1 MIYINNLEVMR
12 GNTTLLSNATAT
24 IYPQK
29 RVGLIGRNGCGKS
42 TLFAVLKGE
51 LQPENGEISIPNNWV
66 ISSVAQETPGL
77 EESAIDYVIDGDK
90 KYRKLEQDLQK
101 AEANNDG
108 MLVAQLHMQLE
119 DLNAYT
125 IKSRAGKLLLGLGF
139 SIADFEK
146 PTKEFSG
153 GWRMRLNLAQALICQ
168 SDLLLLDEPTNHL
181 DLDTVMWLEDW
192 LKAYSGTLIIISHD
206 RDFLDN
212 ICTNIIQIENHKL
225 NCYTGNYTSFEIE
238 RAQKI
243 ALEKAMYEKQQKEL
257 SHMQAFVDKFRYKAT
272 KAKQAQSRLKAMERM
287 EKIVL
292 AQVDSPFSFKFQ
304 QSNEVLPPNLIR
316 MENVVAGYLADT
328 PVLNSIKM
336 NIVPG
341 SRIGLLGR
349 NGAGKSTLIKTIAG
363 EIPPL
368 SGELSLAKAVKIG
381 YFAQHQVEYLDNEG
395 TPLSHL
401 TALSPD
407 VKELELRSFLGSFG
421 FSGDKATDVV
431 KHFSGGEKA
440 RLVLALIVWQ
450 KPNLLLLDE
459 PTNHLD
465 LQMREAIIIA
475 LADFKGAIIVVSHDR
490 HLLRTTTDE
499 FYSVSEGKVFPFD
512 GDLDDYHEYLQELD
526 KKELEKLKLLQEEK
540 AQQNQSTTTQSENN
554 KFKSKEQKRAE
565 AAFRQKL
572 TPLKKQIEK
581 LEKQMEE
588 LNNKK
593 QEIENI
599 LADSSI
605 YEASNKAKLQEMLKE
620 QSNISSTLEDVETEW
635 MTLNEELD
643 EKVKMFEAENN

>member
-12 GNTTLLSNATAT
+12 GNNTLLNNACAT
-24 IYPQK
+24 IYPHK

-42 TLFAVLKGE
+42 TLFALIKKE
-51 LQPENGEISIPNNWV
+51 ILPENGDINIPSSWV

-77 EESAIDYVIDGDK
+77 EESALDYVIDGDK
-90 KYRKLEQDLQK
+90 QYRALEKELK
-101 AEANNDG
+101 AAEDANDG
-108 MLVAQLHMQLE
+108 MKAASLHMELE
-119 DLNAYT
+119 NIQAYT
-125 IKSRAGKLLLGLGF
+125 INSRAGRLLLGLGF
-139 SIADFEK
+139 STADFTK

-153 GWRMRLNLAQALICQ
+153 GWRMRLNLAQALICR

-192 LKAYSGTLIIISHD
+192 LKAYPGTLIIISHD

-212 ICTNIIQIENHKL
+212 ICTNIIHIEHKKL
-225 NCYTGNYTSFEIE
+225 NCYTGNYTDFEVE
-238 RAQKI
+238 RAQRL
-243 ALEKAMYEKQQKEL
+243 ALEKAMYDKQQTEL
-257 SHMQAFVDKFRYKAT
+257 AHMQAFVDKFRYKAT

-292 AQVDSPFSFKFQ
+292 AQADSPFSFSFFE
-304 QSNEVLPPNLIR
+304 NENVLPPNLIR
-316 MENVVAGYLADT
+316 MDNLTAGYPDKT
-328 PVLNSIKM
+328 VLTSIKM

-368 SGELSLAKAVKIG
+368 SGEFALAKAVKVG
-381 YFAQHQVEYLDNEG
+381 YFAQHQLEYLDPDG

-401 TALSPD
+401 TALAPD
-407 VKELELRSFLGSFG
+407 ARELELRSFLGGFG
-421 FSGDKATDVV
+421 FSGDKVTDPVG
-431 KHFSGGEKA
+431 HFSGGEKA
-440 RLVLALIVWQ
+440 RLVLALLVWQ

-475 LADFKGAIIVVSHDR
+475 LSSFKGALIVVSHDR

-512 GDLDDYHEYLQELD
+512 GDLDDYHEYLMELD
-526 KKELEKLKLLQEEK
+526 KKEQEKLNAEK
-540 AQQNQSTTTQSENN
+540 ADERAHKPVQTNDNFKN
-554 KFKSKEQKRAE
+554 KDQKRAE
-565 AAFRQKL
+565 AAFRKTL
-572 TPLKKQIEK
+572 SPLKKEIEK
-581 LEKQMEE
+581 LEHSLDE
-588 LNNKK
+588 LNARKN
-593 QEIENI
+593 ELETI
-599 LADSSI
+599 LADASI
-605 YEASNKAKLQEMLKE
+605 YEAVRKNELQAYLLE
-620 QSNISSTLEDVETEW
+620 QSSVSEKLEEVETEW
-635 MTLNEELD
+635 MLKSEELQD
-643 EKVKMFEAENN
+643 KITAFENEQS

>member
-12 GNTTLLSNATAT
+12 GNNTLLNNACAT
-24 IYPQK
+24 IYPHK

-42 TLFAVLKGE
+42 TLFALIKKE
-51 LQPENGEISIPNNWV
+51 ILPENGDINIPSSWV

-77 EESAIDYVIDGDK
+77 EESALDYVIDGDK
-90 KYRKLEQDLQK
+90 QYRALEKELK
-101 AEANNDG
+101 AAEEANDG
-108 MLVAQLHMQLE
+108 MKAASLHMELE
-119 DLNAYT
+119 NIQAYT
-125 IKSRAGKLLLGLGF
+125 INSRAGRLLLGLGF
-139 SIADFEK
+139 STADFTK

-153 GWRMRLNLAQALICQ
+153 GWRMRLNLAQALICR

-192 LKAYSGTLIIISHD
+192 LKAYPGTLIIISHD

-212 ICTNIIQIENHKL
+212 ICTNIIHIEHKKL
-225 NCYTGNYTSFEIE
+225 NCYTGNYTDFEVE
-238 RAQKI
+238 RAQRL
-243 ALEKAMYEKQQKEL
+243 ALEKAMYDKQQTEL
-257 SHMQAFVDKFRYKAT
+257 AHMQAFVDKFRYKAT

-292 AQVDSPFSFKFQ
+292 AQADSPFSFSFFE
-304 QSNEVLPPNLIR
+304 NENVLPPNLIR
-316 MENVVAGYLADT
+316 MDNLTAGYPDKT
-328 PVLNSIKM
+328 VLTSIKM

-368 SGELSLAKAVKIG
+368 SGEFALAKAVKVG
-381 YFAQHQVEYLDNEG
+381 YFAQHQLEYLDPEG

-401 TALSPD
+401 TALAPD
-407 VKELELRSFLGSFG
+407 ARELELRSFLGGFG
-421 FSGDKATDVV
+421 FSGDKVTDPVG
-431 KHFSGGEKA
+431 HFSGGEKA
-440 RLVLALIVWQ
+440 RLVLALLVWQ

-475 LADFKGAIIVVSHDR
+475 LSSFKGALIVVSHDR

-512 GDLDDYHEYLQELD
+512 GDLDDYHEYLMELD
-526 KKELEKLKLLQEEK
+526 KKEQEKLNAEK
-540 AQQNQSTTTQSENN
+540 ADERAHKPVQTNDNFKN
-554 KFKSKEQKRAE
+554 KDQKRAE
-565 AAFRQKL
+565 AAFRKTL
-572 TPLKKQIEK
+572 SPLKKEIEK
-581 LEKQMEE
+581 LEHSLDE
-588 LNNKK
+588 LNARKN
-593 QEIENI
+593 ELETI
-599 LADSSI
+599 LADASI
-605 YEASNKAKLQEMLKE
+605 YEAARKNELQTYLLE
-620 QSNISSTLEDVETEW
+620 QSSVSEKLEEVETEW
-635 MTLNEELD
+635 MLKSEELQD
-643 EKVKMFEAENN
+643 KITAFENEQS

>member
-12 GNTTLLSNATAT
+12 GNNTLLNNACAT
-24 IYPQK
+24 IYPHK

-42 TLFAVLKGE
+42 TLFALIKKE
-51 LQPENGEISIPNNWV
+51 ILPENGDINIPSSWV

-77 EESAIDYVIDGDK
+77 EESALNYVIDGDK
-90 KYRKLEQDLQK
+90 QYRALEKELK
-101 AEANNDG
+101 AAEKANDG
-108 MLVAQLHMQLE
+108 MKAASLHMELE
-119 DLNAYT
+119 NIQAYT
-125 IKSRAGKLLLGLGF
+125 INSRAGRLLLGLGF
-139 SIADFEK
+139 STADFTK

-153 GWRMRLNLAQALICQ
+153 GWRMRLNLAQALICR

-192 LKAYSGTLIIISHD
+192 LKAYPGTLIIISHD

-212 ICTNIIQIENHKL
+212 ICTNIIHIEHKKL
-225 NCYTGNYTSFEIE
+225 NCYTGNYTDFEVE
-238 RAQKI
+238 RAQRL
-243 ALEKAMYEKQQKEL
+243 ALEKAMYDKQQTEL
-257 SHMQAFVDKFRYKAT
+257 AHMQAFVDKFRYKAT

-292 AQVDSPFSFKFQ
+292 AQADSPFSFSFFENK
-304 QSNEVLPPNLIR
+304 NVLPPNLIR
-316 MENVVAGYLADT
+316 MDNLTAGYPDKT
-328 PVLNSIKM
+328 VLTSIKM

-368 SGELSLAKAVKIG
+368 SGEFALAKAVKVG
-381 YFAQHQVEYLDNEG
+381 YFAQHQLEYLDPDG

-401 TALSPD
+401 TALAPD
-407 VKELELRSFLGSFG
+407 ARELELRSFLGGFG
-421 FSGDKATDVV
+421 FSGDKVTDPVG
-431 KHFSGGEKA
+431 HFSGGEKA
-440 RLVLALIVWQ
+440 RLVLALLVWQ

-475 LADFKGAIIVVSHDR
+475 LSSFKGALIVVSHDR

-512 GDLDDYHEYLQELD
+512 GDLDDYHEYLMELD
-526 KKELEKLKLLQEEK
+526 KKEQEKLNAEK
-540 AQQNQSTTTQSENN
+540 ADERAHKPVQTNDNFKN
-554 KFKSKEQKRAE
+554 KDQKRAE
-565 AAFRQKL
+565 AAFRKTL
-572 TPLKKQIEK
+572 SPLKKEIEK
-581 LEKQMEE
+581 LEHSLDE
-588 LNNKK
+588 LNARKN
-593 QEIENI
+593 ELETI
-599 LADSSI
+599 LADASI
-605 YEASNKAKLQEMLKE
+605 YEAARKNELQAYLLE
-620 QSNISSTLEDVETEW
+620 QSSVSEKLEEVETEW
-635 MTLNEELD
+635 MLKSEELQD
-643 EKVKMFEAENN
+643 KITAFENEQS

>member
-12 GNTTLLSNATAT
+12 GNNTLLNNACAT
-24 IYPQK
+24 IYPHK

-42 TLFAVLKGE
+42 TLFALIKKE
-51 LQPENGEISIPNNWV
+51 ILPENGDINIPSSWV

-77 EESAIDYVIDGDK
+77 EESALDYVIDGDK
-90 KYRKLEQDLQK
+90 QYRALEKELK
-101 AEANNDG
+101 AAEEANDG
-108 MLVAQLHMQLE
+108 MKAASLHMELE
-119 DLNAYT
+119 NIQAYT
-125 IKSRAGKLLLGLGF
+125 INSRAGRLLLGLGF
-139 SIADFEK
+139 STADFTK

-153 GWRMRLNLAQALICQ
+153 GWRMRLNLAQALICR

-192 LKAYSGTLIIISHD
+192 LKAYPGTLIIISHD

-212 ICTNIIQIENHKL
+212 ICTNIIHIEHKKL
-225 NCYTGNYTSFEIE
+225 NCYTGNYTDFEVE
-238 RAQKI
+238 RAQRL
-243 ALEKAMYEKQQKEL
+243 ALEKAMYDKQQTEL
-257 SHMQAFVDKFRYKAT
+257 AHMQAFVDKFRYKAT

-292 AQVDSPFSFKFQ
+292 AQADSPFSFSFFE
-304 QSNEVLPPNLIR
+304 NENVLPPNLIR
-316 MENVVAGYLADT
+316 MDNLTAGYPDKT
-328 PVLNSIKM
+328 VLTSIKM

-368 SGELSLAKAVKIG
+368 SGEFALAKAVKVG
-381 YFAQHQVEYLDNEG
+381 YFAQHQLEYLDPEG

-401 TALSPD
+401 TALAPD
-407 VKELELRSFLGSFG
+407 ARELELRSFLGGFG
-421 FSGDKATDVV
+421 FSGDKVTDPVG
-431 KHFSGGEKA
+431 HFSGGEKA
-440 RLVLALIVWQ
+440 RLVLALLVWQ

-475 LADFKGAIIVVSHDR
+475 LSSFKGALIVVSHDR

-512 GDLDDYHEYLQELD
+512 GDLDDYHEYLMELD
-526 KKELEKLKLLQEEK
+526 KKEQEKLNAEK
-540 AQQNQSTTTQSENN
+540 ADERAHKPVQTNDNFKN
-554 KFKSKEQKRAE
+554 KDQKRAE
-565 AAFRQKL
+565 AAFRKTL
-572 TPLKKQIEK
+572 SPLKKEIEK
-581 LEKQMEE
+581 LEHSLDE
-588 LNNKK
+588 LNARKN
-593 QEIENI
+593 ELETI
-599 LADSSI
+599 LADASI
-605 YEASNKAKLQEMLKE
+605 YEAVRKNELQAYLLE
-620 QSNISSTLEDVETEW
+620 QSSVSEKLEEVETEW
-635 MTLNEELD
+635 MLKSEELQD
-643 EKVKMFEAENN
+643 KITAFENEQS

>member
-12 GNTTLLSNATAT
+12 GNNTLLNNACAT
-24 IYPQK
+24 IYPHK

-42 TLFAVLKGE
+42 TLFALIKKE
-51 LQPENGEISIPNNWV
+51 ILPENGDINIPSSWV

-77 EESAIDYVIDGDK
+77 EESALDYVIDGDK
-90 KYRKLEQDLQK
+90 QYRALEKELK
-101 AEANNDG
+101 AAEEANDG
-108 MLVAQLHMQLE
+108 MKAASLHMELE
-119 DLNAYT
+119 NIQAYT
-125 IKSRAGKLLLGLGF
+125 INSRAGRLLLGLGF
-139 SIADFEK
+139 STADFTK

-153 GWRMRLNLAQALICQ
+153 GWRMRLNLEQALICR

-192 LKAYSGTLIIISHD
+192 LKAYPGTLIIISHD

-212 ICTNIIQIENHKL
+212 ICTNIIHIEHKKL
-225 NCYTGNYTSFEIE
+225 NCYTGNYTDFEVE
-238 RAQKI
+238 RAQRL
-243 ALEKAMYEKQQKEL
+243 ALEKAMYDKQQTEL
-257 SHMQAFVDKFRYKAT
+257 AHMQAFVDKFRYKAT

-292 AQVDSPFSFKFQ
+292 AQADSPFSFSFFE
-304 QSNEVLPPNLIR
+304 NENVLPPNLIR
-316 MENVVAGYLADT
+316 MDNLTAGYPDKT
-328 PVLNSIKM
+328 VLTSIKM

-368 SGELSLAKAVKIG
+368 SGEFALAKAVKVG
-381 YFAQHQVEYLDNEG
+381 YFAQHQLEYLDPDG

-401 TALSPD
+401 TALAPD
-407 VKELELRSFLGSFG
+407 ARELELRSFLGGFG
-421 FSGDKATDVV
+421 FSGDKVTDPVG
-431 KHFSGGEKA
+431 HFSGGEKA
-440 RLVLALIVWQ
+440 RLVLALLVWQ

-475 LADFKGAIIVVSHDR
+475 LSSFKGALIVVSHDR

-512 GDLDDYHEYLQELD
+512 GDLDDYHEYLMELD
-526 KKELEKLKLLQEEK
+526 KKEQEKLNAEK
-540 AQQNQSTTTQSENN
+540 ADERAHKPVQTNDNFKN
-554 KFKSKEQKRAE
+554 KDQKRAE
-565 AAFRQKL
+565 AAFRKTL
-572 TPLKKQIEK
+572 SPLKKEIEK
-581 LEKQMEE
+581 LEHSLDE
-588 LNNKK
+588 LNARKN
-593 QEIENI
+593 ELETI
-599 LADSSI
+599 LADASI
-605 YEASNKAKLQEMLKE
+605 YEAARKNELQAYLLE
-620 QSNISSTLEDVETEW
+620 QSSVSEKLEEVETEW
-635 MTLNEELD
+635 MLKSEELQD
-643 EKVKMFEAENN
+643 KITAFENEQA

>member
-12 GNTTLLSNATAT
+12 GNNTLLNNACAT
-24 IYPQK
+24 IYPHK

-42 TLFAVLKGE
+42 TLFALIKKE
-51 LQPENGEISIPNNWV
+51 ILPENGDINIPSSWV

-77 EESAIDYVIDGDK
+77 EESALDYVIDGDK
-90 KYRKLEQDLQK
+90 QYRALEKELK
-101 AEANNDG
+101 AAEEANDG
-108 MLVAQLHMQLE
+108 MKAASLHMELE
-119 DLNAYT
+119 NIQAYT
-125 IKSRAGKLLLGLGF
+125 INSRAGRLLLGLGF
-139 SIADFEK
+139 STADFTK

-153 GWRMRLNLAQALICQ
+153 GWRMRLNLAQALICR

-192 LKAYSGTLIIISHD
+192 LKAYPGTLIIISHD

-212 ICTNIIQIENHKL
+212 ICTNIIHIEHKKL
-225 NCYTGNYTSFEIE
+225 NCYTGNYTDFEVE
-238 RAQKI
+238 RAQRL
-243 ALEKAMYEKQQKEL
+243 ALEKAMYDKQQTEL
-257 SHMQAFVDKFRYKAT
+257 AHMQAFVDKFRYKAT

-292 AQVDSPFSFKFQ
+292 AQADSPFSFSFFE
-304 QSNEVLPPNLIR
+304 NENVLPPNLIR
-316 MENVVAGYLADT
+316 MDNLTAGYPDKT
-328 PVLNSIKM
+328 VLTSIKM

-368 SGELSLAKAVKIG
+368 SGEFALAKAVKVG
-381 YFAQHQVEYLDNEG
+381 YFAQHQLEYLDPEG

-401 TALSPD
+401 TALAPD
-407 VKELELRSFLGSFG
+407 ARELELRSFLGGFG
-421 FSGDKATDVV
+421 FSGDKVTDPVG
-431 KHFSGGEKA
+431 HFSGGEKA
-440 RLVLALIVWQ
+440 RLVLALLVWQ

-475 LADFKGAIIVVSHDR
+475 LSSFKGALIVVSHDR

-512 GDLDDYHEYLQELD
+512 GDLDDYHEYLMELD
-526 KKELEKLKLLQEEK
+526 KKEQEKLNAEK
-540 AQQNQSTTTQSENN
+540 ADERAHKPVQTNDNFKN
-554 KFKSKEQKRAE
+554 KDQKRAE
-565 AAFRQKL
+565 AAFRKTL
-572 TPLKKQIEK
+572 SPLKKEIEK
-581 LEKQMEE
+581 LEHSLDE
-588 LNNKK
+588 LNARKN
-593 QEIENI
+593 ELETI
-599 LADSSI
+599 LADASI
-605 YEASNKAKLQEMLKE
+605 YEAARKNELHAYLLE
-620 QSNISSTLEDVETEW
+620 QSSVSEKLEEVETEW
-635 MTLNEELD
+635 MLKSEELQD
-643 EKVKMFEAENN
+643 KITAFENEQS

>member
-12 GNTTLLSNATAT
+12 GNNTLLNNACAT
-24 IYPQK
+24 IYPHK

-42 TLFAVLKGE
+42 TLFALIKKE
-51 LQPENGEISIPNNWV
+51 ILPENGDINIPSSWV

-77 EESAIDYVIDGDK
+77 EESALDYVIDGDK
-90 KYRKLEQDLQK
+90 QYRALEKELK
-101 AEANNDG
+101 AAEEANDG
-108 MLVAQLHMQLE
+108 MKAASLHMELE
-119 DLNAYT
+119 NIQAYT
-125 IKSRAGKLLLGLGF
+125 INSRAGRLLLGLGF
-139 SIADFEK
+139 STADFTK

-153 GWRMRLNLAQALICQ
+153 GWRMRLNLEQALICR

-192 LKAYSGTLIIISHD
+192 LKAYPGTLIIISHD

-212 ICTNIIQIENHKL
+212 ICTNIIHIEHKKL
-225 NCYTGNYTSFEIE
+225 NCYTGNYTDFEVE
-238 RAQKI
+238 RAQRL
-243 ALEKAMYEKQQKEL
+243 ALEKAMYDKQQTEL
-257 SHMQAFVDKFRYKAT
+257 AHMQAFVDKFRYKAT

-292 AQVDSPFSFKFQ
+292 AQADSPFSFSFFE
-304 QSNEVLPPNLIR
+304 NENVLPPNLIR
-316 MENVVAGYLADT
+316 MDNLTAGYPDKT
-328 PVLNSIKM
+328 VLTSIKM

-368 SGELSLAKAVKIG
+368 SGEFALAKAVKVG
-381 YFAQHQVEYLDNEG
+381 YFAQHQLEYLDPEG

-401 TALSPD
+401 TALAPD
-407 VKELELRSFLGSFG
+407 ARELELRSFLGGFG
-421 FSGDKATDVV
+421 FSGDKVTDPVG
-431 KHFSGGEKA
+431 HFSGGEKA
-440 RLVLALIVWQ
+440 RLVLALLVWQ

-475 LADFKGAIIVVSHDR
+475 LSSFKGALIVVSHDR

-512 GDLDDYHEYLQELD
+512 GDLDDYHEYLMELD
-526 KKELEKLKLLQEEK
+526 KKEQEKLNAEK
-540 AQQNQSTTTQSENN
+540 ADERAHKPVQTNDNFKN
-554 KFKSKEQKRAE
+554 KDQKRAE
-565 AAFRQKL
+565 AAFRKTL
-572 TPLKKQIEK
+572 SPLKKEIEK
-581 LEKQMEE
+581 LEHSLDE
-588 LNNKK
+588 LNARKN
-593 QEIENI
+593 ELETI
-599 LADSSI
+599 LADANI
-605 YEASNKAKLQEMLKE
+605 YEAARKNELQAYLLE
-620 QSNISSTLEDVETEW
+620 QSSVSEKLEEVETEW
-635 MTLNEELD
+635 MLKSEELQD
-643 EKVKMFEAENN
+643 KITAFENEQS

>member
-12 GNTTLLSNATAT
+12 GNNTLLNNACAT
-24 IYPQK
+24 IYPHK

-42 TLFAVLKGE
+42 TLFALIKKE
-51 LQPENGEISIPNNWV
+51 ILPENGDINIPSSWV

-77 EESAIDYVIDGDK
+77 EESALDYVIDGDK
-90 KYRKLEQDLQK
+90 QYRALEKELK
-101 AEANNDG
+101 AAEKANDG
-108 MLVAQLHMQLE
+108 MKAASLHMELE
-119 DLNAYT
+119 NIQAYT
-125 IKSRAGKLLLGLGF
+125 INSRAGRLLLGLGF
-139 SIADFEK
+139 STADFTK

-153 GWRMRLNLAQALICQ
+153 GWRMRLNLAQALICR

-192 LKAYSGTLIIISHD
+192 LKAYPGTLIIISHD

-212 ICTNIIQIENHKL
+212 ICTNIIHIEHKKL
-225 NCYTGNYTSFEIE
+225 NCYTGNYTDFEVE
-238 RAQKI
+238 RAQRL
-243 ALEKAMYEKQQKEL
+243 ALEKAMYDKQQTEL
-257 SHMQAFVDKFRYKAT
+257 AHMQAFVDKFRYKAT

-292 AQVDSPFSFKFQ
+292 AQADSPFSFSFFE
-304 QSNEVLPPNLIR
+304 NENVLPPNLIR
-316 MENVVAGYLADT
+316 MDNLTAGYPDKT
-328 PVLNSIKM
+328 VLTSIKM

-368 SGELSLAKAVKIG
+368 SGEFALAKAVKVG
-381 YFAQHQVEYLDNEG
+381 YFAQHQLEYLDPEG

-401 TALSPD
+401 TALAPD
-407 VKELELRSFLGSFG
+407 ARELELRSFLGGFG
-421 FSGDKATDVV
+421 FSGDKVTDPVG
-431 KHFSGGEKA
+431 HFSGGEKA
-440 RLVLALIVWQ
+440 RLVLALLVWQ

-475 LADFKGAIIVVSHDR
+475 LSSFKGALIVVSHDR

-512 GDLDDYHEYLQELD
+512 GDLDDYHEYLMELD
-526 KKELEKLKLLQEEK
+526 KKEQEKLNAEK
-540 AQQNQSTTTQSENN
+540 ADERAHKPVQTNDNFKN
-554 KFKSKEQKRAE
+554 KDQKRAE
-565 AAFRQKL
+565 AAFRKTL
-572 TPLKKQIEK
+572 SPLKKEIEK
-581 LEKQMEE
+581 LEHSLDE
-588 LNNKK
+588 LNARKN
-593 QEIENI
+593 ELETI
-599 LADSSI
+599 LADASI
-605 YEASNKAKLQEMLKE
+605 YEVARKNELQAYLLE
-620 QSNISSTLEDVETEW
+620 QSSVSEKLEEVETEW
-635 MTLNEELD
+635 MLKSEELQD
-643 EKVKMFEAENN
+643 KITAFENEQS

>member
-12 GNTTLLSNATAT
+12 GNNTLLNNACAT
-24 IYPQK
+24 IYPHK

-42 TLFAVLKGE
+42 TLFALIKKE
-51 LQPENGEISIPNNWV
+51 ILPENGDINIPSSWV

-77 EESAIDYVIDGDK
+77 EESALDYVIDGDK
-90 KYRKLEQDLQK
+90 QYRALEKELK
-101 AEANNDG
+101 AAEEANDG
-108 MLVAQLHMQLE
+108 MKAASLHMELE
-119 DLNAYT
+119 NIQAYT
-125 IKSRAGKLLLGLGF
+125 INSRAGRLLLGLGF
-139 SIADFEK
+139 STADFTK

-153 GWRMRLNLAQALICQ
+153 GWRMRLNLAQALICR

-192 LKAYSGTLIIISHD
+192 LKAYPGTLIIISHD

-212 ICTNIIQIENHKL
+212 ICTNIIHIEHKKL
-225 NCYTGNYTSFEIE
+225 NCYTGNYTDFEVE
-238 RAQKI
+238 RAQRL
-243 ALEKAMYEKQQKEL
+243 ALEKAMYDKQQTEL
-257 SHMQAFVDKFRYKAT
+257 AHMQAFVDKFRYKAT

-292 AQVDSPFSFKFQ
+292 AQADSPFSFSFFE
-304 QSNEVLPPNLIR
+304 NENVLPPNLIR
-316 MENVVAGYLADT
+316 MDNLTAGYPDKT
-328 PVLNSIKM
+328 VLTSIKM

-368 SGELSLAKAVKIG
+368 SGEFALAKAVKVG
-381 YFAQHQVEYLDNEG
+381 YFAQHQLEYLDPER

-401 TALSPD
+401 TALAPD
-407 VKELELRSFLGSFG
+407 ARELELRSFLGGFG
-421 FSGDKATDVV
+421 FSGDKVTDPVG
-431 KHFSGGEKA
+431 HFSGGEKA
-440 RLVLALIVWQ
+440 RLVLALLVWQ

-475 LADFKGAIIVVSHDR
+475 LSSFKGALIVVSHDR

-512 GDLDDYHEYLQELD
+512 GDLDDYHEYLMELD
-526 KKELEKLKLLQEEK
+526 KKEQEKLNAEK
-540 AQQNQSTTTQSENN
+540 ADERAHKPVQTNDNFKN
-554 KFKSKEQKRAE
+554 KDQKRAE
-565 AAFRQKL
+565 AAFRKTL
-572 TPLKKQIEK
+572 SPLKKEIEK
-581 LEKQMEE
+581 LEHSLDE
-588 LNNKK
+588 LNARKN
-593 QEIENI
+593 ELETI
-599 LADSSI
+599 LADASI
-605 YEASNKAKLQEMLKE
+605 YEAARKNELQAYLLE
-620 QSNISSTLEDVETEW
+620 QSSVSEKLEEVETEW
-635 MTLNEELD
+635 MLKSEELQD
-643 EKVKMFEAENN
+643 KITAFENEQS

>member
-12 GNTTLLSNATAT
+12 GNNTLLNNACAT
-24 IYPQK
+24 IYPHK

-42 TLFAVLKGE
+42 TLFALIKKE
-51 LQPENGEISIPNNWV
+51 ILPENGDINIPSSWV

-77 EESAIDYVIDGDK
+77 EESALDYVIDGDK
-90 KYRKLEQDLQK
+90 QYRALEKELK
-101 AEANNDG
+101 AAEDANDG
-108 MLVAQLHMQLE
+108 MKAASLHMELE
-119 DLNAYT
+119 NIQAYT
-125 IKSRAGKLLLGLGF
+125 INSRAGRLLLGLGF
-139 SIADFEK
+139 STADFTK

-153 GWRMRLNLAQALICQ
+153 GWRMRLNLAQALICR

-192 LKAYSGTLIIISHD
+192 LKAYPGTLIIISHD

-212 ICTNIIQIENHKL
+212 ICTNIIHIEHKKL
-225 NCYTGNYTSFEIE
+225 NCYTGNYTDFEVE
-238 RAQKI
+238 RAQRL
-243 ALEKAMYEKQQKEL
+243 ALEKAMYDKQQTEL
-257 SHMQAFVDKFRYKAT
+257 AHMQAFVDKFRYKAT

-292 AQVDSPFSFKFQ
+292 AQADSPFSFSFFE
-304 QSNEVLPPNLIR
+304 NENVLPPNLIR
-316 MENVVAGYLADT
+316 MDNLTAGYPDKT
-328 PVLNSIKM
+328 VLTSIKM

-368 SGELSLAKAVKIG
+368 SGEFALAKTVKVG
-381 YFAQHQVEYLDNEG
+381 YFAQHQLEYLDPDG

-401 TALSPD
+401 TALAPD
-407 VKELELRSFLGSFG
+407 ARELELRSFLGGFG
-421 FSGDKATDVV
+421 FSGDKVTDPVG
-431 KHFSGGEKA
+431 HFSGGEKA
-440 RLVLALIVWQ
+440 RLVLALLVWQ

-475 LADFKGAIIVVSHDR
+475 LSSFKGALIVVSHDR

-512 GDLDDYHEYLQELD
+512 GDLDDYHEYLMELD
-526 KKELEKLKLLQEEK
+526 KKEQEKLNAEK
-540 AQQNQSTTTQSENN
+540 ADERAHKPVQTNDNFKN
-554 KFKSKEQKRAE
+554 KDQKRAE
-565 AAFRQKL
+565 AAFRKTL
-572 TPLKKQIEK
+572 SPLKKEIEK
-581 LEKQMEE
+581 LEHSLDE
-588 LNNKK
+588 LNARKN
-593 QEIENI
+593 ELETI
-599 LADSSI
+599 LADASI
-605 YEASNKAKLQEMLKE
+605 YEAARKNELQAYLLE
-620 QSNISSTLEDVETEW
+620 QSSVSEKLEEVETEW
-635 MTLNEELD
+635 MLKSEELQD
-643 EKVKMFEAENN
+643 KITAFENEQA

>member
-12 GNTTLLSNATAT
+12 GNNTLLNNACAT
-24 IYPQK
+24 IYPHK

-42 TLFAVLKGE
+42 TLFALIKKE
-51 LQPENGEISIPNNWV
+51 ILPENGDINIPSSWV

-77 EESAIDYVIDGDK
+77 EESALDYVIDGDK
-90 KYRKLEQDLQK
+90 QYRALEKELK
-101 AEANNDG
+101 AAEEANDG
-108 MLVAQLHMQLE
+108 MKAASLHMELE
-119 DLNAYT
+119 NIQAYT
-125 IKSRAGKLLLGLGF
+125 INSRAGRLLLGLGF
-139 SIADFEK
+139 STADFTN

-153 GWRMRLNLAQALICQ
+153 GWRMRLNLAQALICR

-192 LKAYSGTLIIISHD
+192 LKAYPGTLIIISHD

-212 ICTNIIQIENHKL
+212 ICTNIIHIEHKKL
-225 NCYTGNYTSFEIE
+225 NCYTGNYTDFEVE
-238 RAQKI
+238 RAQRL
-243 ALEKAMYEKQQKEL
+243 ALEKAMYDKQQTEL
-257 SHMQAFVDKFRYKAT
+257 AHMQAFVDKFRYKAT

-292 AQVDSPFSFKFQ
+292 AQADSPFSFSFFE
-304 QSNEVLPPNLIR
+304 NENVLPSNLIR
-316 MENVVAGYLADT
+316 MDNLTAGYPDKT
-328 PVLNSIKM
+328 VLTSIKM

-368 SGELSLAKAVKIG
+368 SGEFALAKAVKVG
-381 YFAQHQVEYLDNEG
+381 YFAQHQLEYLDPDG

-401 TALSPD
+401 TALAPD
-407 VKELELRSFLGSFG
+407 ARELELRSFLGGFG
-421 FSGDKATDVV
+421 FSGDKVTDPVG
-431 KHFSGGEKA
+431 HFSGGEKA
-440 RLVLALIVWQ
+440 RLVLALLVWQ

-475 LADFKGAIIVVSHDR
+475 LSSFKGALIVVSHDR

-512 GDLDDYHEYLQELD
+512 GDLDDYHEYLMELD
-526 KKELEKLKLLQEEK
+526 KKEQEKLNAEK
-540 AQQNQSTTTQSENN
+540 ADERAHKPVQTNDNFKN
-554 KFKSKEQKRAE
+554 KDQKRAE
-565 AAFRQKL
+565 AAFRKTL
-572 TPLKKQIEK
+572 SPLKKEIEK
-581 LEKQMEE
+581 LEHSLDE
-588 LNNKK
+588 LNARKN
-593 QEIENI
+593 ELETI
-599 LADSSI
+599 LADASI
-605 YEASNKAKLQEMLKE
+605 YEAARKNELQAYLLEQSSVSEKLEEVETKWMLKSEELQDKITAFENE
-620 QSNISSTLEDVETEW
+620 QS
-635 MTLNEELD
+635 
-643 EKVKMFEAENN
+643 

>member
-12 GNTTLLSNATAT
+12 GNNTLLNNACAT
-24 IYPQK
+24 IYPHK

-42 TLFAVLKGE
+42 TLFALIKKE
-51 LQPENGEISIPNNWV
+51 ILPENGDINIPSSWV

-77 EESAIDYVIDGDK
+77 EESALDYVIDGDK
-90 KYRKLEQDLQK
+90 QYRALEKELK
-101 AEANNDG
+101 AAEDANDG
-108 MLVAQLHMQLE
+108 MKAASLHMELE
-119 DLNAYT
+119 NIQAYT
-125 IKSRAGKLLLGLGF
+125 INSRAGRLLLGLGF
-139 SIADFEK
+139 STADFTK

-153 GWRMRLNLAQALICQ
+153 GWRMRLNLAQALICR

-192 LKAYSGTLIIISHD
+192 LKAYPGTLIIISHD

-212 ICTNIIQIENHKL
+212 ICTNIIHIEHKKL
-225 NCYTGNYTSFEIE
+225 NCYTGNYTDFEVE
-238 RAQKI
+238 RAQRL
-243 ALEKAMYEKQQKEL
+243 ALEKAMYDKQQTEL
-257 SHMQAFVDKFRYKAT
+257 AHMQAFVDKFRYKAT

-292 AQVDSPFSFKFQ
+292 AQADSPFSFSFFE
-304 QSNEVLPPNLIR
+304 NENVLPPNLIR
-316 MENVVAGYLADT
+316 MDNLTAGYPDKT
-328 PVLNSIKM
+328 VLTSIKM

-368 SGELSLAKAVKIG
+368 SGEFALAKAVKVG
-381 YFAQHQVEYLDNEG
+381 YFAQHQLEYLDPDG

-401 TALSPD
+401 TALAPD
-407 VKELELRSFLGSFG
+407 ARELELRSFLGGFG
-421 FSGDKATDVV
+421 FSGDKVTDPVG
-431 KHFSGGEKA
+431 HFSGGEKA
-440 RLVLALIVWQ
+440 RLVLALLVWQ

-475 LADFKGAIIVVSHDR
+475 LSSFKGALIVVSHDR

-512 GDLDDYHEYLQELD
+512 GDLDDYHEYLMELD
-526 KKELEKLKLLQEEK
+526 KKEQEKLNAEK
-540 AQQNQSTTTQSENN
+540 ADERAHKPVQTNDNFKN
-554 KFKSKEQKRAE
+554 KDQKRAE
-565 AAFRQKL
+565 ATFRKTL
-572 TPLKKQIEK
+572 SPLKKEIEK
-581 LEKQMEE
+581 LEHSLDE
-588 LNNKK
+588 LNARKN
-593 QEIENI
+593 ELETI
-599 LADSSI
+599 LADASI
-605 YEASNKAKLQEMLKE
+605 YEAARKNELQAYLLE
-620 QSNISSTLEDVETEW
+620 QSSVSEKLEEVETEW
-635 MTLNEELD
+635 MLKSEELQD
-643 EKVKMFEAENN
+643 KITAFENEQS

>member
-12 GNTTLLSNATAT
+12 GNNTLLNNACAT
-24 IYPQK
+24 IYPHK

-42 TLFAVLKGE
+42 TLFALIKKE
-51 LQPENGEISIPNNWV
+51 ILPENGDINIPSSWV

-77 EESAIDYVIDGDK
+77 EESALDYVIDGDK
-90 KYRKLEQDLQK
+90 QYRALEKELK
-101 AEANNDG
+101 AAEEANDG
-108 MLVAQLHMQLE
+108 MKAASLHMELE
-119 DLNAYT
+119 NIQAYT
-125 IKSRAGKLLLGLGF
+125 INSRAGRLLLGLGF
-139 SIADFEK
+139 STADFTK

-153 GWRMRLNLAQALICQ
+153 GWRMRLNLAQALICR

-192 LKAYSGTLIIISHD
+192 LKAYPGTLIIISHD

-212 ICTNIIQIENHKL
+212 ICTNIIHIEHKKL
-225 NCYTGNYTSFEIE
+225 NCYTGNYTDFEVE
-238 RAQKI
+238 RAQRL
-243 ALEKAMYEKQQKEL
+243 ALEKAMYDKQQTEL
-257 SHMQAFVDKFRYKAT
+257 AHMQAFVDKFRYKAT

-292 AQVDSPFSFKFQ
+292 AQADSPFSFSFFE
-304 QSNEVLPPNLIR
+304 NENVLPPNLIR
-316 MENVVAGYLADT
+316 MDNLTAGYPDKT
-328 PVLNSIKM
+328 VLTSIKM

-368 SGELSLAKAVKIG
+368 SGEFALAKAVKVG
-381 YFAQHQVEYLDNEG
+381 YFAQHQLEYLDPEG

-401 TALSPD
+401 TALAPD
-407 VKELELRSFLGSFG
+407 ARELELRSFLGGFG
-421 FSGDKATDVV
+421 FSGDKVTDPVG
-431 KHFSGGEKA
+431 HFSGGEKA
-440 RLVLALIVWQ
+440 RLVLALLVWQ

-475 LADFKGAIIVVSHDR
+475 LSSFKGALIVVSHDR

-512 GDLDDYHEYLQELD
+512 GDLDDYHEYLMELD
-526 KKELEKLKLLQEEK
+526 KKEQEKLNAEK
-540 AQQNQSTTTQSENN
+540 ADERAHKPVQTNDNFKN
-554 KFKSKEQKRAE
+554 KDQKRAE
-565 AAFRQKL
+565 AAFRKTL
-572 TPLKKQIEK
+572 SPLKKEIEK
-581 LEKQMEE
+581 LEHSLDE
-588 LNNKK
+588 LNARKN
-593 QEIENI
+593 ELETI
-599 LADSSI
+599 LADASI
-605 YEASNKAKLQEMLKE
+605 YEAARKNELQAYLLEQSSVSEKLEEVETGWMLKSEELQDKITAFENE
-620 QSNISSTLEDVETEW
+620 QS
-635 MTLNEELD
+635 
-643 EKVKMFEAENN
+643 

>member
-12 GNTTLLSNATAT
+12 GNNTLLNNACAT
-24 IYPQK
+24 IYPHK

-42 TLFAVLKGE
+42 TLFALIKKE
-51 LQPENGEISIPNNWV
+51 ILPENGDINIPSSWV

-77 EESAIDYVIDGDK
+77 EESALDYVIDGDK
-90 KYRKLEQDLQK
+90 QYRALEKELK
-101 AEANNDG
+101 AAEDANDG
-108 MLVAQLHMQLE
+108 MKAASLHMELE
-119 DLNAYT
+119 NIQAYT
-125 IKSRAGKLLLGLGF
+125 INSRAGRLLLGLGF
-139 SIADFEK
+139 STADFTK

-153 GWRMRLNLAQALICQ
+153 GWRMRLNLAQALICR

-192 LKAYSGTLIIISHD
+192 LKAYPGTLIIISHD

-212 ICTNIIQIENHKL
+212 ICTNIIHIEHKKL
-225 NCYTGNYTSFEIE
+225 NCYTGNYTDFEVE
-238 RAQKI
+238 RAQRL
-243 ALEKAMYEKQQKEL
+243 ALEKAMYDKQQTEL
-257 SHMQAFVDKFRYKAT
+257 AHMQAFVDKFRYKAT

-292 AQVDSPFSFKFQ
+292 AQADSPFSFSFFE
-304 QSNEVLPPNLIR
+304 NENVLPPNLIR
-316 MENVVAGYLADT
+316 MDNLTAGYPDKT
-328 PVLNSIKM
+328 VLTSIKM

-368 SGELSLAKAVKIG
+368 SGEFALAKAVKIG
-381 YFAQHQVEYLDNEG
+381 YFAQHQLEYLDPVG

-401 TALSPD
+401 TALAPD
-407 VKELELRSFLGSFG
+407 ARELELRSFLGGFG
-421 FSGDKATDVV
+421 FSGDKVTDPVG
-431 KHFSGGEKA
+431 HFSGGEKA
-440 RLVLALIVWQ
+440 RLVLALLVWQ

-475 LADFKGAIIVVSHDR
+475 LSSFKGALIVVSHDR

-512 GDLDDYHEYLQELD
+512 GDLDDYHEYLMELD
-526 KKELEKLKLLQEEK
+526 KKEQEKLNAEK
-540 AQQNQSTTTQSENN
+540 ADERAHKPVQTNDNFKN
-554 KFKSKEQKRAE
+554 KDQKRAE
-565 AAFRQKL
+565 AAFRKTL
-572 TPLKKQIEK
+572 SPLKKEIEK
-581 LEKQMEE
+581 LEHSLDE
-588 LNNKK
+588 LNARKN
-593 QEIENI
+593 ELETI
-599 LADSSI
+599 LADASI
-605 YEASNKAKLQEMLKE
+605 YEAARKNELQAYLLE
-620 QSNISSTLEDVETEW
+620 QSSVSEKLEEVETEW
-635 MTLNEELD
+635 MLKSEELQD
-643 EKVKMFEAENN
+643 KITAFENEQS

>member
-12 GNTTLLSNATAT
+12 GNNTLLNNACAT
-24 IYPQK
+24 IYPHK

-42 TLFAVLKGE
+42 TLFALIKKE
-51 LQPENGEISIPNNWV
+51 ILPENGDINIPSSWV

-77 EESAIDYVIDGDK
+77 EESALDYVIDGDK
-90 KYRKLEQDLQK
+90 QYRALEKELK
-101 AEANNDG
+101 AAEEANDG
-108 MLVAQLHMQLE
+108 MKAASLHMELE
-119 DLNAYT
+119 NIQAYT
-125 IKSRAGKLLLGLGF
+125 INSRASRLLLGLGF
-139 SIADFEK
+139 STADFTK

-153 GWRMRLNLAQALICQ
+153 GWRMRLNLAQALICR

-192 LKAYSGTLIIISHD
+192 LKAYPGTLIIISHD

-212 ICTNIIQIENHKL
+212 ICTNIIHIEHKKL
-225 NCYTGNYTSFEIE
+225 NCYTGNYTDFEVE
-238 RAQKI
+238 RAQRL
-243 ALEKAMYEKQQKEL
+243 ALEKAMYDKQQTEL
-257 SHMQAFVDKFRYKAT
+257 AHMQAFVDKFRYKAT

-292 AQVDSPFSFKFQ
+292 AQADSPFSFSFFE
-304 QSNEVLPPNLIR
+304 NENVLPPNLIR
-316 MENVVAGYLADT
+316 MDNLTAGYPDKT
-328 PVLNSIKM
+328 VLTSIKM

-368 SGELSLAKAVKIG
+368 SGEFALAKAVKVG
-381 YFAQHQVEYLDNEG
+381 YFAQHQLEYLEPDG

-401 TALSPD
+401 TALAPD
-407 VKELELRSFLGSFG
+407 ARELELRSFLGGFG
-421 FSGDKATDVV
+421 FSGDKVTDPVG
-431 KHFSGGEKA
+431 HFSGGEKA
-440 RLVLALIVWQ
+440 RLVLALLVWQ

-475 LADFKGAIIVVSHDR
+475 LSSFKGALIVVSHDR

-512 GDLDDYHEYLQELD
+512 GDLDDYHEYLMELD
-526 KKELEKLKLLQEEK
+526 KKEQEKLNAEK
-540 AQQNQSTTTQSENN
+540 ADERAHKPVQTNDNFKN
-554 KFKSKEQKRAE
+554 KDQKRAE
-565 AAFRQKL
+565 AAFRKTL
-572 TPLKKQIEK
+572 SPLKKEIEK
-581 LEKQMEE
+581 LEHSLDE
-588 LNNKK
+588 LNARKN
-593 QEIENI
+593 ELETI
-599 LADSSI
+599 LADASI
-605 YEASNKAKLQEMLKE
+605 YEAARKNELQAYLLE
-620 QSNISSTLEDVETEW
+620 QSSVSEKLEEVETEW
-635 MTLNEELD
+635 MLKSEELQD
-643 EKVKMFEAENN
+643 KITAFENEQS

>member
-12 GNTTLLSNATAT
+12 GNNTLLNNACAT
-24 IYPQK
+24 IYPHK

-42 TLFAVLKGE
+42 TLFALIKKE
-51 LQPENGEISIPNNWV
+51 ILPENGDINIPSSWV

-77 EESAIDYVIDGDK
+77 EESALDYVIDGDK
-90 KYRKLEQDLQK
+90 QYRALEKELK
-101 AEANNDG
+101 AAEEANDG
-108 MLVAQLHMQLE
+108 MKAASLHMELE
-119 DLNAYT
+119 NIQAYT
-125 IKSRAGKLLLGLGF
+125 INSRAGRLLLGLGF
-139 SIADFEK
+139 STADFTK

-153 GWRMRLNLAQALICQ
+153 GWRMRLNLAQALICR

-192 LKAYSGTLIIISHD
+192 LKAYPGTLIIISHD

-212 ICTNIIQIENHKL
+212 ICTNIIHIEHKKL
-225 NCYTGNYTSFEIE
+225 NCYTGNYTDFEVE
-238 RAQKI
+238 RAQRL
-243 ALEKAMYEKQQKEL
+243 ALEKAMYDKQQTEL
-257 SHMQAFVDKFRYKAT
+257 AHMQAFVDKFRYKAT

-292 AQVDSPFSFKFQ
+292 AQADSPFSFSFFE
-304 QSNEVLPPNLIR
+304 NENVLPPNLIR
-316 MENVVAGYLADT
+316 MDNLTAGYPDKT
-328 PVLNSIKM
+328 VLTSIKM

-368 SGELSLAKAVKIG
+368 SGEFALAKAVKVG
-381 YFAQHQVEYLDNEG
+381 YFAQHHLEYLDPDG

-401 TALSPD
+401 TALAPD
-407 VKELELRSFLGSFG
+407 ARELELRSFLGGFG
-421 FSGDKATDVV
+421 FSGDKVTDPVG
-431 KHFSGGEKA
+431 HFSGGEKA
-440 RLVLALIVWQ
+440 RLVLALLVWQ

-475 LADFKGAIIVVSHDR
+475 LSSFKGALIVVSHDR

-512 GDLDDYHEYLQELD
+512 GDLDDYHEYLMELD
-526 KKELEKLKLLQEEK
+526 KKEQEKLNAEK
-540 AQQNQSTTTQSENN
+540 ADERAHKPVQTNDNFKN
-554 KFKSKEQKRAE
+554 KDQKRAE
-565 AAFRQKL
+565 AAFRKTL
-572 TPLKKQIEK
+572 SPLKKEIEK
-581 LEKQMEE
+581 LEHSLDE
-588 LNNKK
+588 LNARKN
-593 QEIENI
+593 ELETI
-599 LADSSI
+599 LADASI
-605 YEASNKAKLQEMLKE
+605 YEAARKNELQAYLLE
-620 QSNISSTLEDVETEW
+620 QSSVSEKLEEVETEW
-635 MTLNEELD
+635 MLKSEELQD
-643 EKVKMFEAENN
+643 KITAFENEQS

>member
-12 GNTTLLSNATAT
+12 GNNTLLNNACAT
-24 IYPQK
+24 IYPHK

-42 TLFAVLKGE
+42 TLFALIKKE
-51 LQPENGEISIPNNWV
+51 ILPENGDINIPSSWV

-77 EESAIDYVIDGDK
+77 EESALDYVIDGDK
-90 KYRKLEQDLQK
+90 QYRALEKELK
-101 AEANNDG
+101 AAEEANDG
-108 MLVAQLHMQLE
+108 MKAASLHMELE
-119 DLNAYT
+119 NIQAYT
-125 IKSRAGKLLLGLGF
+125 INSRAGRLLLGLGF
-139 SIADFEK
+139 STADFTK

-153 GWRMRLNLAQALICQ
+153 GWRMRLNLAQALICR

-192 LKAYSGTLIIISHD
+192 LKAYPGTLIIISHD

-212 ICTNIIQIENHKL
+212 ICTNIIHIEHKKL
-225 NCYTGNYTSFEIE
+225 NCYTGNYTDFEVE
-238 RAQKI
+238 RAQRL
-243 ALEKAMYEKQQKEL
+243 ALEKAMYDKQQTEL
-257 SHMQAFVDKFRYKAT
+257 AHMQAFVDKFRYKAT

-292 AQVDSPFSFKFQ
+292 AQADSPFSFSFFE
-304 QSNEVLPPNLIR
+304 NENVLPPNLIR
-316 MENVVAGYLADT
+316 MDNLTAGYPDKT
-328 PVLNSIKM
+328 VLTSIKM

-368 SGELSLAKAVKIG
+368 SGEFALAKAVKVG
-381 YFAQHQVEYLDNEG
+381 YFAQHQLEYLDPEG

-401 TALSPD
+401 TALAPD
-407 VKELELRSFLGSFG
+407 VRELELRSFLGGFG
-421 FSGDKATDVV
+421 FSGDKVTDPVG
-431 KHFSGGEKA
+431 HFSGGEKA
-440 RLVLALIVWQ
+440 RLVLALLVWQ

-475 LADFKGAIIVVSHDR
+475 LSSFKGALIVVSHDR

-512 GDLDDYHEYLQELD
+512 GDLDDYHEYLMELD
-526 KKELEKLKLLQEEK
+526 KKEQEKLNAEK
-540 AQQNQSTTTQSENN
+540 ADERAHKPVQTNDNFKN
-554 KFKSKEQKRAE
+554 KDQKRAE
-565 AAFRQKL
+565 AAFRKTL
-572 TPLKKQIEK
+572 SPLKKEIEK
-581 LEKQMEE
+581 LEHSLDE
-588 LNNKK
+588 LNARKN
-593 QEIENI
+593 ELETI
-599 LADSSI
+599 LADASI
-605 YEASNKAKLQEMLKE
+605 YEVARKNELQAYLLE
-620 QSNISSTLEDVETEW
+620 QSSVSEKLEEVETEW
-635 MTLNEELD
+635 MLKSEELQD
-643 EKVKMFEAENN
+643 KITAFENEQS

>member
-12 GNTTLLSNATAT
+12 GNNTLLNNACAT
-24 IYPQK
+24 IYPHK

-42 TLFAVLKGE
+42 TLFALIKKE
-51 LQPENGEISIPNNWV
+51 ILPENGDINIPSSWV

-77 EESAIDYVIDGDK
+77 EESALDYVIDGDK
-90 KYRKLEQDLQK
+90 QYRALEKELK
-101 AEANNDG
+101 AAEEANDG
-108 MLVAQLHMQLE
+108 MKAASLHMELE
-119 DLNAYT
+119 NIQAYT
-125 IKSRAGKLLLGLGF
+125 INSRAGRLLLGLGF
-139 SIADFEK
+139 STADFTK

-153 GWRMRLNLAQALICQ
+153 GWRMRLNLAQALICR

-192 LKAYSGTLIIISHD
+192 LKAYPGTLIIISHD

-212 ICTNIIQIENHKL
+212 ICTNIIHIEHKKL
-225 NCYTGNYTSFEIE
+225 NCYTGNYTDFEVE
-238 RAQKI
+238 RAQRL
-243 ALEKAMYEKQQKEL
+243 ALEKAMYDKQQTEL
-257 SHMQAFVDKFRYKAT
+257 AHMQAFVDKFRYKAT

-292 AQVDSPFSFKFQ
+292 AQADSPFSFSFFE
-304 QSNEVLPPNLIR
+304 NENVLPPNLIR
-316 MENVVAGYLADT
+316 MDNLTAGYPDKT
-328 PVLNSIKM
+328 VLTSIKM

-368 SGELSLAKAVKIG
+368 SGEFALAKAVKVG
-381 YFAQHQVEYLDNEG
+381 YFAQHQLEYLDPDG

-401 TALSPD
+401 TALAPD
-407 VKELELRSFLGSFG
+407 ARELELRSFLGGFG
-421 FSGDKATDVV
+421 FSGDKVTDPVG
-431 KHFSGGEKA
+431 HFSGGEKA
-440 RLVLALIVWQ
+440 RLVLALLVWQ

-475 LADFKGAIIVVSHDR
+475 LSSFKGALIVVSHDR

-512 GDLDDYHEYLQELD
+512 GDLDDYHEYLMELD
-526 KKELEKLKLLQEEK
+526 KKEQEKLNAEK
-540 AQQNQSTTTQSENN
+540 ADERAHKPVQTNDNFKN
-554 KFKSKEQKRAE
+554 KDQKRAE
-565 AAFRQKL
+565 AAFRKTL
-572 TPLKKQIEK
+572 SPLKKEIEK
-581 LEKQMEE
+581 LEHSLDE
-588 LNNKK
+588 LNARKN
-593 QEIENI
+593 ELETI
-599 LADSSI
+599 LADASI
-605 YEASNKAKLQEMLKE
+605 YEAARKNELQAYLLE
-620 QSNISSTLEDVETEW
+620 QSSVSEKLEEVETEW
-635 MTLNEELD
+635 MLKSEELQD
-643 EKVKMFEAENN
+643 KITAFENE

>member
-12 GNTTLLSNATAT
+12 GNNTLLNNACAT
-24 IYPQK
+24 IYPHK

-42 TLFAVLKGE
+42 TLFALIKKE
-51 LQPENGEISIPNNWV
+51 ILPENGDINIPSSWV

-77 EESAIDYVIDGDK
+77 EESALDYVIDGDK
-90 KYRKLEQDLQK
+90 QYRALEKELK
-101 AEANNDG
+101 AAEEANDG
-108 MLVAQLHMQLE
+108 MKAASLHMELE
-119 DLNAYT
+119 NIQAYT
-125 IKSRAGKLLLGLGF
+125 INSRAGRLLLGLGF
-139 SIADFEK
+139 STADFTK

-153 GWRMRLNLAQALICQ
+153 GWRMRLNLAQALICR

-192 LKAYSGTLIIISHD
+192 LKAYPGTLIIISHD

-212 ICTNIIQIENHKL
+212 ICTNIIHIEHKKL
-225 NCYTGNYTSFEIE
+225 NCYTGNYTDFEVE
-238 RAQKI
+238 RAQRL
-243 ALEKAMYEKQQKEL
+243 ALEKAMYDKQQTEL
-257 SHMQAFVDKFRYKAT
+257 AHMQAFVDKFRYKAT

-292 AQVDSPFSFKFQ
+292 AQADSPFSFSFFE
-304 QSNEVLPPNLIR
+304 NENVLPPNLIR
-316 MENVVAGYLADT
+316 MDNLTAGYPDKT
-328 PVLNSIKM
+328 VLTSIKM

-368 SGELSLAKAVKIG
+368 SGEFALAKAVKVG
-381 YFAQHQVEYLDNEG
+381 YFAQHQLEYLDPEG

-401 TALSPD
+401 TALAPD
-407 VKELELRSFLGSFG
+407 ARELELRSFLGGFG
-421 FSGDKATDVV
+421 FSGDKVTDPVG
-431 KHFSGGEKA
+431 HFSGGEKA
-440 RLVLALIVWQ
+440 RLVLALLVWQ

-475 LADFKGAIIVVSHDR
+475 LSSFKGALIVVSHDR

-512 GDLDDYHEYLQELD
+512 GDLDDYHEYLMELD
-526 KKELEKLKLLQEEK
+526 KKEQEKLNAEK
-540 AQQNQSTTTQSENN
+540 ADERAHKPVQTNDNFKN
-554 KFKSKEQKRAE
+554 KDQKRAE
-565 AAFRQKL
+565 AAFRKTL
-572 TPLKKQIEK
+572 SPLKKEIEK
-581 LEKQMEE
+581 LEHSLDE
-588 LNNKK
+588 LNARKN
-593 QEIENI
+593 ELETI
-599 LADSSI
+599 LADASI
-605 YEASNKAKLQEMLKE
+605 YEAARKNELQAYLLE
-620 QSNISSTLEDVETEW
+620 QSSVSEKLEEVETEW
-635 MTLNEELD
+635 MLKSEELQD
-643 EKVKMFEAENN
+643 KITAFENEQS

>member
-12 GNTTLLSNATAT
+12 GNNTLLNNACAT
-24 IYPQK
+24 IYPHK

-42 TLFAVLKGE
+42 TLFALIKKE
-51 LQPENGEISIPNNWV
+51 ILPENGDINIPSSWV

-77 EESAIDYVIDGDK
+77 EESALDYVIDGDK
-90 KYRKLEQDLQK
+90 QYRALEKELK
-101 AEANNDG
+101 AAEEANDG
-108 MLVAQLHMQLE
+108 MKAASLHMELE
-119 DLNAYT
+119 NIQAYT
-125 IKSRAGKLLLGLGF
+125 INSRAGRLLLGLGF
-139 SIADFEK
+139 STADFTK

-153 GWRMRLNLAQALICQ
+153 GWRMRLNLAQALICR

-192 LKAYSGTLIIISHD
+192 LKAYPGTLIIISHD

-212 ICTNIIQIENHKL
+212 ICTNIIHIEHKKL
-225 NCYTGNYTSFEIE
+225 NCYTGNYTDFEVE
-238 RAQKI
+238 RAQRL
-243 ALEKAMYEKQQKEL
+243 ALEKAMYDKQQTEL
-257 SHMQAFVDKFRYKAT
+257 AHMQAFVDKFRYKAT

-292 AQVDSPFSFKFQ
+292 AQADSPFSFSFFE
-304 QSNEVLPPNLIR
+304 NENVLPPNLIR
-316 MENVVAGYLADT
+316 MDNLTAGYPDKT
-328 PVLNSIKM
+328 VLTSIKM

-368 SGELSLAKAVKIG
+368 SGEFALAKAVKVG
-381 YFAQHQVEYLDNEG
+381 YFAQHQLEYLDPDG

-401 TALSPD
+401 TALAPD
-407 VKELELRSFLGSFG
+407 ARELELRSFLGGFG
-421 FSGDKATDVV
+421 FSGDKVTDPVG
-431 KHFSGGEKA
+431 HFSGGEKA
-440 RLVLALIVWQ
+440 RLVLALLVWQ

-475 LADFKGAIIVVSHDR
+475 LSSFKGALIVVSHDR

-512 GDLDDYHEYLQELD
+512 GDLDDYHEYLMELD
-526 KKELEKLKLLQEEK
+526 KKEQEKLNAEK
-540 AQQNQSTTTQSENN
+540 ADERAHKPVQTNDNFKN
-554 KFKSKEQKRAE
+554 KDQKRAE
-565 AAFRQKL
+565 AAFRKTL
-572 TPLKKQIEK
+572 SPLKKEIEK
-581 LEKQMEE
+581 LEHSRDE
-588 LNNKK
+588 LNARKN
-593 QEIENI
+593 ELETI
-599 LADSSI
+599 LADASI
-605 YEASNKAKLQEMLKE
+605 YEAARKNELQAYLLE
-620 QSNISSTLEDVETEW
+620 QSSVSEKLEEVETEW
-635 MTLNEELD
+635 MLKSEELQD
-643 EKVKMFEAENN
+643 KITAFENEQS

>member
-12 GNTTLLSNATAT
+12 GNNTLLNNACAT
-24 IYPQK
+24 IYPHK

-42 TLFAVLKGE
+42 TLFALIKKE
-51 LQPENGEISIPNNWV
+51 ILPENGDINIPSSWV

-77 EESAIDYVIDGDK
+77 EESALDYVIDGDK
-90 KYRKLEQDLQK
+90 QYRALEKELK
-101 AEANNDG
+101 AAEDANDG
-108 MLVAQLHMQLE
+108 MKAASLHMELE
-119 DLNAYT
+119 NIQAYT
-125 IKSRAGKLLLGLGF
+125 INSRAGRLLLGLGF
-139 SIADFEK
+139 STADFTK

-153 GWRMRLNLAQALICQ
+153 GWRMRLNLAQALICR

-192 LKAYSGTLIIISHD
+192 LKAYPGTLIIISHD

-212 ICTNIIQIENHKL
+212 ICTNIIHIEHKKL
-225 NCYTGNYTSFEIE
+225 NCYTGNYTDFEVE
-238 RAQKI
+238 RAQRL
-243 ALEKAMYEKQQKEL
+243 ALEKAMYDKQQTEL
-257 SHMQAFVDKFRYKAT
+257 AHMQAFVDKFRYKAT

-292 AQVDSPFSFKFQ
+292 AQADSPFSFSFFENK
-304 QSNEVLPPNLIR
+304 NVLPPNLIR
-316 MENVVAGYLADT
+316 MDNLTAGYPDKT
-328 PVLNSIKM
+328 VLTSIKM

-368 SGELSLAKAVKIG
+368 SGEFALAKAVKVG
-381 YFAQHQVEYLDNEG
+381 YFAQHQLEYLDPDG

-401 TALSPD
+401 TALAPD
-407 VKELELRSFLGSFG
+407 ARELELRSFLGGFG
-421 FSGDKATDVV
+421 FSGDKVTDPVG
-431 KHFSGGEKA
+431 HFSGGEKA
-440 RLVLALIVWQ
+440 RLVLALLVWQ

-475 LADFKGAIIVVSHDR
+475 LSSFKGALIVVSHDR

-512 GDLDDYHEYLQELD
+512 GDLDDYHEYLMELD
-526 KKELEKLKLLQEEK
+526 KKEQEKLNAEK
-540 AQQNQSTTTQSENN
+540 ADERAHKPVQTNDNFKN
-554 KFKSKEQKRAE
+554 KDQKRAE
-565 AAFRQKL
+565 AAFRKTL
-572 TPLKKQIEK
+572 SPLKKEIEK
-581 LEKQMEE
+581 LEHSLDE
-588 LNNKK
+588 LNARKN
-593 QEIENI
+593 ELETI
-599 LADSSI
+599 LADASI
-605 YEASNKAKLQEMLKE
+605 YEAARKNELQAYLLE
-620 QSNISSTLEDVETEW
+620 QSSVSEKLEEVETEW
-635 MTLNEELD
+635 MLKSEELQD
-643 EKVKMFEAENN
+643 KITAFENEQS

>member
-12 GNTTLLSNATAT
+12 GNNTLLNNACAT
-24 IYPQK
+24 IYPHK

-42 TLFAVLKGE
+42 TLFALIKKE
-51 LQPENGEISIPNNWV
+51 ILPENGDINIPSSWV

-77 EESAIDYVIDGDK
+77 EESALDYVIDGDK
-90 KYRKLEQDLQK
+90 QYRALEKELK
-101 AEANNDG
+101 AAEEANDG
-108 MLVAQLHMQLE
+108 MKAASLHMELE
-119 DLNAYT
+119 NIQAYT
-125 IKSRAGKLLLGLGF
+125 INSRAGRLLLGLGF
-139 SIADFEK
+139 STADFTK

-153 GWRMRLNLAQALICQ
+153 GWRMRLNLAQALICR

-192 LKAYSGTLIIISHD
+192 LKAYPGTLIIISHD

-212 ICTNIIQIENHKL
+212 ICTNIIHIEHKKL
-225 NCYTGNYTSFEIE
+225 NCYTGNYTDFEVE
-238 RAQKI
+238 RAQRL
-243 ALEKAMYEKQQKEL
+243 ALEKAMYDKQQTEL
-257 SHMQAFVDKFRYKAT
+257 AHMQAFVDKFRYKAT

-292 AQVDSPFSFKFQ
+292 AQADSPFSFSFFE
-304 QSNEVLPPNLIR
+304 NENVLPPNLIR
-316 MENVVAGYLADT
+316 MDNLTAGYPDKT
-328 PVLNSIKM
+328 VLTSIKM

-368 SGELSLAKAVKIG
+368 SGEFALAKAVKVG
-381 YFAQHQVEYLDNEG
+381 YFAQHQLEYLDPEG

-401 TALSPD
+401 TALAPD
-407 VKELELRSFLGSFG
+407 ARELELRSFLGGFG
-421 FSGDKATDVV
+421 FSGDKVTDPVD
-431 KHFSGGEKA
+431 HFSGGEKA
-440 RLVLALIVWQ
+440 RLVLALLVWQ

-475 LADFKGAIIVVSHDR
+475 LSSFKGALIVVSHDR

-512 GDLDDYHEYLQELD
+512 GDLDDYHEYLMELD
-526 KKELEKLKLLQEEK
+526 KKEQEKLNAEK
-540 AQQNQSTTTQSENN
+540 ADERAHKPVQTNDNFKN
-554 KFKSKEQKRAE
+554 KDQKRAE
-565 AAFRQKL
+565 AAFRKTL
-572 TPLKKQIEK
+572 SPLKKEIEK
-581 LEKQMEE
+581 LEHSLDE
-588 LNNKK
+588 LNARKN
-593 QEIENI
+593 ELETI
-599 LADSSI
+599 LADASI
-605 YEASNKAKLQEMLKE
+605 YEAARKNELQAYLLEQSSVSEKLEEVETKWMLKSEELQDKITAFENE
-620 QSNISSTLEDVETEW
+620 QS
-635 MTLNEELD
+635 
-643 EKVKMFEAENN
+643 